1 MHHKINIFIWTLVI
15 LLFLSFTYLEINKRN
30 RLQSYQVTL
39 SAADEVR
46 FYTKN
51 KKQAEQ
57 IEKEIKKIHEN
68 EEIKLIEKLDTVL
81 NKQELSTYFIH
92 VGDYVKVGEHY
103 EDGTY
108 QVAVNTKQNTLFQIL
123 SLENQVVY
131 SKNVFEQDEFDR
143 IIIVGKEVFDVDQIA
158 SILAK
163 ENLIEGKKIASK
175 EKVSV
180 YWLKG
185 EKEVQKVLS
194 KS

>member
-81 NKQELSTYFIH
+81 KKQELSTYFIH

-163 ENLIEGKKIASK
+163 ENLVEGKKIASK

>member
-81 NKQELSTYFIH
+81 KKQELSTYFIH